1 MDVKEKEYLDKV
13 IAEVI
18 GQEWEPESCM
28 QEFYSEFFVSPHYD
42 FYHKGHEYFI
52 TVEKD
57 NNRKD
62 IWIIYDRDL
71 TDDNYKYNSIW
82 ENEPKASF
90 SDLAELAFNYKLK
103 NDGRTLCEYICDF
116 NKLDR
121 LIVAEPIDKK
131 QVGKI
136 WKH

>member
-18 GQEWEPESCM
+18 GQEWKPESCM
-28 QEFYSEFFVSPHYD
+28 QEFYSEFFVSPHY
-42 FYHKGHEYFI
+42 EYFI

-71 TDDNYKYNSIW
+71 SDDNYKYNSVW

-121 LIVAEPIDKK
+121 LVIAKPIDKK